1 MRLASGVTTL
11 VVAFL
16 LIYLPDVGHGFI
28 KDDFAWIRTSRSAD
42 VGQLFALFTA
52 NTGFYRPLVS
62 VSFAADHALWGL
74 NPPGYGFTNLAL
86 FGACAVLLF
95 ALARGLGLSPPA
107 AVLGTAVWAFNFHA
121 VNMALLWLSGRTSLL
136 VTLFSISTARVLLRG
151 SHLFAGLF
159 SLGAMLAKEEAALL
173 PALFTVFFFL
183 DQPSAKVTTRLRHGL
198 ALCWPLWLSLL
209 IYAALRLQSGA
220 FGPLDAPS
228 YYQFSF
234 SPGLILRNVA
244 EYADRAATAGVVV
257 ALVLFFAVGPR
268 RPRLVEHEL
277 RTLLLAGI
285 WVVATYALT
294 VLLPVRSSLYAL
306 LPSVGIGLAAGA
318 FGSWAARTSPAR
330 FQNAATALVILTVL
344 LVPVYRSRNIRW
356 VALADLSARVM
367 RAVRAEATRQPNGG
381 RIVLVD
387 SPNERFN
394 LDSTFGTLFP
404 DAVSLIAGPL
414 WTGRVLSPGEEIPVN
429 TTVSFRLANGRLIRG
444 AVQ

>member
-1 MRLASGVTTL
+1 MRLASGVATL

-16 LIYLPDVGHGFI
+16 FIYVPDVGHGFI
-28 KDDFAWIRTSRSAD
+28 KDDFAWIRASRTAD
-42 VGQLFALFTA
+42 ASELLALFTA

-62 VSFAADHALWGL
+62 LSFAADHVVWNL
-74 NPPGYGFTNLAL
+74 NPLGYGFTNLAL
-86 FGACAVLLF
+86 FGACTVLLF
-95 ALARGLGLSPPA
+95 ALARQLGLSPAA

-136 VTLFSISTARVLLRG
+136 VTLFSISTARALLRG

-173 PALFTVFFFL
+173 PALFTAFFVL
-183 DQPSAKVTTRLRHGL
+183 DQPSGKVATRLRHGL
-198 ALCWPLWLSLL
+198 ALCWPLWVSLL

-244 EYADRAATAGVVV
+244 EYADRAATAGVAV
-257 ALVLFFAVGPR
+257 ALVLFFAVGAR

-285 WVVATYALT
+285 WVAATYALT

-318 FGSWAARTSPAR
+318 FGSWAARTSRPR
-330 FQNAATALVILTVL
+330 FQNAATALVILAVL
-344 LVPVYRSRNIRW
+344 LVPVYRSRNTRW
-356 VALADLSARVM
+356 VALADVSARVM
-367 RAVRAEATRQPNGG
+367 RAVRSEATRQPRGG

-387 SPNERFN
+387 SPDERFN
-394 LDSTFGTLFP
+394 LDSIFGTLFP

-414 WTGRVLSPGEEIPVN
+414 WTGRVLSPGEAIPVD
-429 TTVSFRLANGRLIRG
+429 TSVSFRLANGRLIPLG
-444 AVQ
+444 S